1 MEILLLDYGVGAVAV
16 FCIWFKL
23 FLDYSDFQENQSV
36 SWVILVLATLLWP
49 ITVPLSIL
57 ELILKKTRSLKC

>member
-1 MEILLLDYGVGAVAV
+1 MRSAILDYGVGAVAV